1 MKYMLFGYLRY
12 YPKGGMKD
20 FVGLFDS
27 IEEAEKR
34 YNEGYIPDYCD
45 PDFYTQ
51 EEMEESREYY
61 EEGQIVNATSLQ
73 VEKEL

>member
-1 MKYMLFGYLRY
+1 MKYILFGYQCY

-20 FVGLFDS
+20 FVGLFHS
-27 IEEAEKR
+27 VAEAEKR

-45 PDFYTQ
+45 LDCYTQ
-51 EEMEESREYY
+51 EEIEECREYY